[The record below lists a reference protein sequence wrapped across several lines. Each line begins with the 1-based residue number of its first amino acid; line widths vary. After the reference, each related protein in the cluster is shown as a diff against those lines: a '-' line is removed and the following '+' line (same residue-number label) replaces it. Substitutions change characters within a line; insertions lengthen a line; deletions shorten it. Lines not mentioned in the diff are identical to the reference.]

1 MYNGNWIEKKKMN
14 KSLIKEYINNTDIRI
29 LTLDGSDIY
38 GKQTMDGSKYLWLS
52 DNAKCQDN
60 YKIGKF
66 YNSQRWERF
75 DAIICEE
82 NDTIKIKLCEDNE
95 IPNAYIVCSKR
106 VFRKHTRQTRALSE
120 VVRTQI
126 SDSVNTFINGF
137 NNVCLLK

>member
-1 MYNGNWIEKKKMN
+1 MN

-38 GKQTMDGSKYLWLS
+38 GKQTMNGSKYLWLS

-82 NDTIKIKLCEDNE
+82 NDTIRIRLCEDNE

-120 VVRTQI
+120 VVRSQI
-126 SDSVNTFINGF
+126 SDSVTTFITGF

>member
-1 MYNGNWIEKKKMN
+1 MENVRRMD
-14 KSLIKEYINNTDIRI
+14 KSLIKEYINKTDVRI

-38 GKQTMDGSKYLWLS
+38 GKQTMNGSKYLWLS

-75 DAIICEE
+75 DAIIYEE
-82 NDTIKIKLCEDNE
+82 NNAIRIKLCEGNE

-106 VFRKHTRQTRALSE
+106 VFRNHTRQTRTSSE
-120 VVRTQI
+120 VVRNQI
-126 SDSVNTFINGF
+126 SDSVNTFIDGL
-137 NNVCLLK
+137 NNICLLK

>member
-1 MYNGNWIEKKKMN
+1 MN

-29 LTLDGSDIY
+29 LTLDGSDLY
-38 GKQTMDGSKYLWLS
+38 GKQTMNGSKYLWLS
-52 DNAKCQDN
+52 DNVKCQDN

-82 NDTIKIKLCEDNE
+82 NDTIRIRLCEDNE

-120 VVRTQI
+120 VVRNQI

>member
-1 MYNGNWIEKKKMN
+1 MENIKRRMN
-14 KSLIKEYINNTDIRI
+14 KSLIKEYINKTDVRI

-38 GKQTMDGSKYLWLS
+38 GKQTMNGSKYLWLS

-82 NDTIKIKLCEDNE
+82 DDTIKIKLCEDNE

-120 VVRTQI
+120 VVRNQI

>member
-1 MYNGNWIEKKKMN
+1 MN

-38 GKQTMDGSKYLWLS
+38 GKQTINGSKYLWLS

-82 NDTIKIKLCEDNE
+82 NDTIRIRLCEDNE

-120 VVRTQI
+120 VVRNQI

>member
-1 MYNGNWIEKKKMN
+1 MN

-38 GKQTMDGSKYLWLS
+38 GKQTMNGSKYLWLS

-82 NDTIKIKLCEDNE
+82 DDTIRIRLCEDNE

-106 VFRKHTRQTRALSE
+106 VFRNHTRQTRTSSE
-120 VVRTQI
+120 VVRNQI
-126 SDSVNTFINGF
+126 SDSVNTFIDGL
-137 NNVCLLK
+137 NNICLLK

>member
-1 MYNGNWIEKKKMN
+1 MENIKRRMD
-14 KSLIKEYINNTDIRI
+14 KSLIKEYINKTDIRI

-38 GKQTMDGSKYLWLS
+38 GKQTMNGSKYLWLS

-82 NDTIKIKLCEDNE
+82 NDTIRIRLCEDNE

-120 VVRTQI
+120 VVRNQI

>member
-1 MYNGNWIEKKKMN
+1 MD
-14 KSLIKEYINNTDIRI
+14 KSLIKEYINKTDIRI

-38 GKQTMDGSKYLWLS
+38 GKQTMNGSKYLWLS
-52 DNAKCQDN
+52 DNVKCQDN

-82 NDTIKIKLCEDNE
+82 NDTIRIRLCEDNE

-120 VVRTQI
+120 VVRNQI

>member
-1 MYNGNWIEKKKMN
+1 MN

-38 GKQTMDGSKYLWLS
+38 GKQTMNGSKYLWLS
-52 DNAKCQDN
+52 DNPKCQDN

-75 DAIICEE
+75 DAIIYEE
-82 NDTIKIKLCEDNE
+82 NNVMRIKLCESDE

-106 VFRKHTRQTRALSE
+106 VFRNHTRQTRALSE
-120 VVRTQI
+120 VVRNQI
-126 SDSVNTFINGF
+126 SDSVNTFIDGL

>member
-1 MYNGNWIEKKKMN
+1 MD

-38 GKQTMDGSKYLWLS
+38 GKQTMNGSKYLWLS

-82 NDTIKIKLCEDNE
+82 NDTIRIRLCEDNE

-120 VVRTQI
+120 VVRNQI

>member
-1 MYNGNWIEKKKMN
+1 MD
-14 KSLIKEYINNTDIRI
+14 KSLIKEYINKTDIRI

-38 GKQTMDGSKYLWLS
+38 GKQTMNGSKYLWLS
-52 DNAKCQDN
+52 DNVKCQDN

-82 NDTIKIKLCEDNE
+82 DDTIKIKLCEDNE

-120 VVRTQI
+120 VVRNQI

>member
-1 MYNGNWIEKKKMN
+1 MD
-14 KSLIKEYINNTDIRI
+14 KSLIKEYINKTDIRI

-38 GKQTMDGSKYLWLS
+38 GKQTMNGSKYVWLS

-75 DAIICEE
+75 DAIISEE
-82 NDTIKIKLCEDNE
+82 NDTIRIKLCEGNE

-120 VVRTQI
+120 VVRNQI

>member
-1 MYNGNWIEKKKMN
+1 MN

-38 GKQTMDGSKYLWLS
+38 GKQTMNGSKYVWLS

-75 DAIICEE
+75 DAIIYEE
-82 NDTIKIKLCEDNE
+82 NNVIESSYVRAMRYQTLTLS
-95 IPNAYIVCSKR
+95 IPR
-106 VFRKHTRQTRALSE
+106 DFSE
-120 VVRTQI
+120 NTQ
-126 SDSVNTFINGF
+126 SRREH
-137 NNVCLLK
+137 

>member
-1 MYNGNWIEKKKMN
+1 MENIKRRMD
-14 KSLIKEYINNTDIRI
+14 KSLIKEYINKTDIRI

-38 GKQTMDGSKYLWLS
+38 GKQTMNGSKYVWLS

-75 DAIICEE
+75 DAIIYEE
-82 NDTIKIKLCEDNE
+82 DDTMKIKLCEGNE
-95 IPNAYIVCSKR
+95 IPNAYIVYSKR
-106 VFRKHTRQTRALSE
+106 VFRNHTRQTRALSE
-120 VVRTQI
+120 VVRNQI
-126 SDSVNTFINGF
+126 SDSVNTFIDGL

>member
-1 MYNGNWIEKKKMN
+1 MD
-14 KSLIKEYINNTDIRI
+14 KSLIKEYINKTDIRI

-38 GKQTMDGSKYLWLS
+38 GKQTMNGSKYLWLS

-82 NDTIKIKLCEDNE
+82 NDTIRIRLCEDNE

-120 VVRTQI
+120 VVRNQI

>member
-1 MYNGNWIEKKKMN
+1 MN
-14 KSLIKEYINNTDIRI
+14 KSLIKEYINNTDVRI
-29 LTLDGSDIY
+29 LTLDGSGIY
-38 GKQTMDGSKYLWLS
+38 GKQTMNGSKYLWLS

-82 NDTIKIKLCEDNE
+82 DDTIRIRLCEDNE

-120 VVRTQI
+120 VVRNQI

>member
-1 MYNGNWIEKKKMN
+1 MN
-14 KSLIKEYINNTDIRI
+14 KSLIKEYINKTDVRI

-38 GKQTMDGSKYLWLS
+38 GKQTMNGSKYLWLS

-82 NDTIKIKLCEDNE
+82 NDTIRIRLCEDNE

-120 VVRTQI
+120 VVRNQI

>member
-1 MYNGNWIEKKKMN
+1 M
-14 KSLIKEYINNTDIRI
+14 I

-38 GKQTMDGSKYLWLS
+38 GKQTMNGSKYLWLS

-82 NDTIKIKLCEDNE
+82 DDTIRIKLCEDNE

-120 VVRTQI
+120 VVRNQI

>member
-1 MYNGNWIEKKKMN
+1 MD

-38 GKQTMDGSKYLWLS
+38 GKQTMNGSKYLWLS
-52 DNAKCQDN
+52 DNPKCQDN

-75 DAIICEE
+75 DAIIYEE
-82 NDTIKIKLCEDNE
+82 NNVMRIKLCENDE

-106 VFRKHTRQTRALSE
+106 VFRNHTRQTRTSSE
-120 VVRTQI
+120 VVRNQI
-126 SDSVNTFINGF
+126 SDSVNTFINGL
-137 NNVCLLK
+137 NNIILLK